1 MNKSITAC
9 YFEGWKKCF
18 VYKGNATRK
27 AFWSFIL
34 INTAFIF
41 LSGILSYFW
50 LTSLAEHGDG
60 GMALVWMYYVYLPLR
75 CLVLL
80 LLLFPVMS
88 LGIRRMHD
96 IGKSG
101 WWFGGAILF
110 NLFLLPLVLMAV
122 GYLPISGLLY
132 LLPKNAAF
140 WFFPALYIL
149 LNIISVGIPLW
160 LCCKPT
166 KIKAPDLPPE
176 AVA

>member
-41 LSGILSYFW
+41 LSGVLSYFW

-60 GMALVWMYYVYLPLR
+60 GMALVWVYYVYLPLR

-101 WWFGGAILF
+101 WWFGGALLIKLIGWPTLITVIYYLLTKF
-110 NLFLLPLVLMAV
+110 FSSDMNLFM
-122 GYLPISGLLY
+122 
-132 LLPKNAAF
+132 
-140 WFFPALYIL
+140 
-149 LNIISVGIPLW
+149 LNILNITFSTFIAIGVIW
-160 LCCKPT
+160 LCCQPT
-166 KIKAPDLPPE
+166 KSILPAHRAE
-176 AVA
+176 L